1 MAFEQSL
8 FSKVFTTSVG
18 LGKEAPRSAASYE
31 RELAEHRGTEI
42 RLREEL
48 ASEEALLRQK
58 DQLIHAREVLSM
70 EADHRLLNG
79 LQMIVSLLSLQS
91 RAMPNADAAEHLS
104 AAANRVAT
112 LARVHRRLHAL
123 DSEKTVAFKQF
134 LRELCGE
141 YGSMLASEDRCKQ
154 TIVVEGCE
162 ANLPASI
169 AVPLSLIVNELITNA
184 AKHGVGVITV
194 RLEGLP
200 EGGHLLSVCNAG
212 PSLPE
217 GFDPAASKGLGMK
230 IVQALVEQIGGALR
244 VGHCAHCGGPEFAV
258 GFA

>member
-1 MAFEQSL
+1 M
-8 FSKVFTTSVG
+8 
-18 LGKEAPRSAASYE
+18 
-31 RELAEHRGTEI
+31 
-42 RLREEL
+42 REEL

-141 YGSMLASEDRCKQ
+141 YGSMLASEDRRKQ

-217 GFDPAASKGLGMK
+217 GFDPAASKGLGMR

-244 VGHCAHCGGPEFAV
+244 GGHCAHCGGPEFAV
-258 GFA
+258 AFA

>member
-8 FSKVFTTSVG
+8 FSKVFMTNAR
-18 LGKEAPRSAASYE
+18 LLDEAPRSVASYE
-31 RELAEHRGTEI
+31 RELDERRGTEI

-48 ASEEALLRQK
+48 AREEALLRQK

-91 RAMPNADAAEHLS
+91 RTMPSSDAAEHLS

-123 DSEKTVAFKQF
+123 DGEKTVAFKRF
-134 LRELCGE
+134 LQELCAE
-141 YGSMLASEDRCKQ
+141 YRSMLASDDRRNQ
-154 TIVVEGCE
+154 TIVVEGCD
-162 ANLPASI
+162 ASLPATT

-184 AKHGVGVITV
+184 AKHGGGIITI
-194 RLEGLP
+194 RLEELP
-200 EGGHLLSVCNAG
+200 EGGLRLSVCNEG
-212 PSLPE
+212 PPLPE
-217 GFDPAASKGLGMK
+217 GFDPAASKGLGMQ

-244 VGHCAHCGGPEFAV
+244 VGRCAHCGGPEFAV
-258 GFA
+258 AFA